1 MLQSNV
7 AILALGIVTVLV
19 GQSLKNIENRL
30 RMLEVHRTS
39 DQD

>member
-1 MLQSNV
+1 
-7 AILALGIVTVLV
+7 LV